1 MIIVKTYKIFSSLL
15 VYPSKEVKDNVDLF
29 FSILK
34 DDKLLPDFILSSL
47 SVFFSYFKETD
58 LIVLQENYVSMFDR
72 KKDLSLYLFEHIH
85 GDSKERGMAMVD
97 LKNLYRSSDL
107 DLDVNGELP
116 DYIPVFLE
124 YLSTLSVEKSSIL
137 LGEIINILVIIRKR
151 LELYESLYYLIF
163 SSLEYLSNVKPDN
176 DLIKAVFS
184 NKKIDLNIDKEWE
197 DPKVF

>member
-184 NKKIDLNIDKEWE
+184 NKKIYLNIDKEWE

>member
-34 DDKLLPDFILSSL
+34 DDKLLPGFILSSL